1 MSLKARLYI
10 YAVILAGLTVI
21 GFGTTSWHSKNPTML
36 VIYLII
42 TIVSSGLKVSL
53 PGVTGTMSVWF
64 LFIMIGF
71 TELSLAET
79 LALGCSAALVQCF
92 WHAKNRPRPV
102 QVMFNLAAVAL
113 ATFCGFATY
122 HAAVWSRLGV
132 HFPLPLGIAAIV
144 LFVVNTGPV
153 ALVIALT
160 EKKSARTVWKECY
173 FWCFPY
179 YLLGASMAGLFSFMT
194 HYFGWEVVLMTIP
207 LIVVMFRTYATY
219 LAKLRSEK
227 VYAEKMAA
235 LHLRTIEALALAIEA
250 KDDTTHFHLERVT
263 IYALEVGKE
272 LGLSTEELEALQAAA
287 LLHDIGKLAVP
298 EHIISKPGKLT
309 AEEFEKMKIHPVV
322 GAEILER
329 VEFPY
334 PVAPIVRA
342 HHEKWDGS
350 GYPLGLKGEDIPI
363 GARILSTVDCLDA
376 LASHRQYRPALPLPE
391 AMTVVASL
399 SGTSYDPKV
408 VEILQ
413 RRYIEL
419 ENEARSHGD
428 SNEARRLSTKM
439 KIERG
444 AAPAAGFED
453 GRGTAGTLKA
463 PPMDFLTSIAAARQE
478 AQEFFELA
486 KDLGNSL
493 SLDETLWMIS
503 SRVKKMV
510 PYDAICLFLAQGQC
524 VKAAFASGE
533 NSSSLVSLNVP
544 FGEGV
549 AGWVAAHRKPIL
561 NGSPLV
567 EPGYSIS
574 TDNAS
579 KLSSVLAVPLE
590 GLDEVVGVLAL
601 YSVGPE
607 AFSREQLRILLAI
620 SQKTAAA
627 IENALR
633 YEQVSTSATTDY
645 LTSLPNAR
653 SLFVHLDREVSRA
666 SRDSVPLAV
675 LVCDLDG
682 FKQVND
688 RFGHLVGN
696 ELLTHVASKL
706 KTSCRSY
713 DYVARMGGD
722 EFVFV
727 MPGLT
732 AATAE
737 VKIQYLNGLVIEAGM
752 HVCGERVVTLSVGC
766 AVLGTDASDA
776 EGLLS
781 EADRRM
787 YRAKH
792 RRRAMP
798 LPISDLMTPE
808 TRPVVVQ

>member
-1 MSLKARLYI
+1 MSRNARLYI
-10 YAVILAGLTVI
+10 YSVIFTGLIVI
-21 GFGTTSWHSKNPTML
+21 GYGSTTWQSKNPTMF

-42 TIVSSGLKVSL
+42 TILSSGLKVSL

-79 LALGCSAALVQCF
+79 LILGCSAALVQCF
-92 WHAKNRPRPV
+92 WHAKNRPRTV
-102 QVMFNLAAVAL
+102 QVMFNLAAVGV
-113 ATFCGFATY
+113 ATFLGFVTY
-122 HAAVWSRLGV
+122 HSSVWPRLGIR
-132 HFPLPLGIAAIV
+132 FPLPLGIAAV
-144 LFVVNTGPV
+144 ALFVGNTGPV

-179 YLLGASMAGLFSFMT
+179 YLLGASLAGLFSFMT

-263 IYALEVGKE
+263 IYALEIGKE
-272 LGLSTEELEALQAAA
+272 MGLCQEQLEALQAAA

-363 GARILSTVDCLDA
+363 GARILATVDCLDA

-391 AMTVVASL
+391 AMNVVANL
-399 SGTSYDPKV
+399 SGTSYDPRV

-419 ENEARSHGD
+419 EGQARSHGD
-428 SNEARRLSTKM
+428 SNEARRLSTKL
-439 KIERG
+439 KVERG

-453 GRGTAGTLKA
+453 GRGSAGSPKS
-463 PPMDFLTSIAAARQE
+463 PPVDFLTSIAAARQE

-503 SRVKKMV
+503 SRVQKMV
-510 PYDAICLFLAQGQC
+510 PYDAICLFLLQGQS
-524 VKAAFASGE
+524 VRAAFASGE
-533 NSSSLVSLNVP
+533 NGVVLRSLSVP
-544 FGEGV
+544 LGEGV
-549 AGWVAAHRKPIL
+549 AGWVAGHRKPIL

-567 EPGYSIS
+567 EPGYL
-574 TDNAS
+574 NAAENVS
-579 KLSSVLAVPLE
+579 RLNSVLAVPLE
-590 GLDEVVGVLAL
+590 GLDDVVGVLAL

-627 IENALR
+627 IENSLR

-666 SRDSVPLAV
+666 SRDGVPLTV

-696 ELLTHVASKL
+696 ALLTEVARKL
-706 KTSCRSY
+706 KTSCRTY

-727 MPGLT
+727 MPGMS
-732 AATAE
+732 AALAE
-737 VKIQYLNGLVIEAGM
+737 AKIQHLNGLIIEAGE

-766 AVLGTDASDA
+766 AVLGTDAADA

-792 RRRAMP
+792 KRRSLPMP
-798 LPISDLMTPE
+798 TPDLVASE
-808 TRPVVVQ
+808 AGSLVRF